1 MLGVVLAGGRSRRFG
16 GDKLLFRVDGKPLIL
31 HTLERLQSASLI
43 DEVVVVASPDNAG
56 KLRALGF
63 EVMVDELTIGP
74 MGGLYTAL
82 GSGDA
87 FVVAGDMPLI
97 VPEFVDYIVRI
108 ACGKIACVPRWSNGY
123 LEPLHAAYSN
133 AFRSV
138 LEERI
143 KLGNYS
149 LNEAIRSVDACYLRI
164 EELPER
170 WRVSFFNINRRS
182 DLQKIRGNSICNS
195 GPL

>member
-1 MLGVVLAGGRSRRFG
+1 MGAVLAGGRSRRFG
-16 GDKLLFRVDGKPLIL
+16 GDKLLFRVNGKSLIL

-43 DEVVVVASPDNAG
+43 DEVVVVASPDNGG

-108 ACGKIACVPRWSNGY
+108 ARGKIACVPRWSNGY

-195 GPL
+195 GAL